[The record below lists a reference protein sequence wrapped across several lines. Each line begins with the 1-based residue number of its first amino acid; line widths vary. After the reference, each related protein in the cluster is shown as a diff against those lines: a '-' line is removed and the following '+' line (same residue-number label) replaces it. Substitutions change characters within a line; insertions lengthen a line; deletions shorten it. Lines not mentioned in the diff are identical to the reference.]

1 MSIEEQNNHP
11 LYKDA
16 HERFLRAEEQQNIKA
31 AAKYPEP
38 LNPASWTAE
47 ELADHA
53 AQEVVDMLRYI
64 EALKAKCEGMER
76 ENRKLRFGLSLARSS
91 FITIKSMNTTM
102 FRSSAE
108 KAAKR
113 ITELLDDEQELKER
127 AERFWEKF
135 NEKMEQY
142 AAQQRKEF
150 EKGEQP

>member
-1 MSIEEQNNHP
+1 MTIDDQNNHP

-38 LNPASWTAE
+38 LNPASWSAE
-47 ELADHA
+47 QLADHA
-53 AQEVVDMLRYI
+53 AQEAVDMLRYI
-64 EALKAKCEGMER
+64 EALKVKCERLGW
-76 ENRKLRFGLSLARSS
+76 ENRKLRFGLSSARSS
-91 FITIKSMNTTM
+91 FTTIKSMNTTM

-113 ITELLDDEQELKER
+113 ITELLDDEAELKER
-127 AERFWEKF
+127 AEQFREIFEKQ
-135 NEKMEQY
+135 MEQY
-142 AAQQRKEF
+142 ADQQRKEF